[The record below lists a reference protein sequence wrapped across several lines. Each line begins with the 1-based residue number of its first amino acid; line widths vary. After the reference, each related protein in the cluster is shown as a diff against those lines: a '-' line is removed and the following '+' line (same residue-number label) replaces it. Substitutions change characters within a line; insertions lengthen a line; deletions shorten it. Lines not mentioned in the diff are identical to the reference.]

1 LSYFTFFS
9 SLFMSHVGVVPAGSR
24 NNAVLYVICTHFFL
38 FHYADAI
45 HSQLLIAI
53 SSALPF
59 LGIRVLYSVLSSYS
73 GSPIPNAESS
83 TNSSLSK
90 FNIINGDWR
99 IYLVM
104 GLIMEY
110 VVVLV
115 YTTAGS
121 RIPLQDDY
129 SDDELLSSKE
139 PVPLMQTERLQNRQV
154 AYPLQAYAVPSFTG
168 HDEA

>member
-1 LSYFTFFS
+1 ML
-9 SLFMSHVGVVPAGSR
+9 PAGLVPVDSR
-24 NNAVLYVICTHFFL
+24 NNAVLYVIYIHFYC
-38 FHYADAI
+38 FHYADTI
-45 HSQLLIAI
+45 HSQLLVAI

-73 GSPIPNAESS
+73 GSPVPNAESP

-90 FNIINGDWR
+90 FNISNGDWW

-110 VVVLV
+110 IVVLI
-115 YTTAGS
+115 YTTAGT

-129 SDDELLSSKE
+129 SDSDLPLAKE
-139 PVPLMQTERLQNRQV
+139 PVPLRQTERLQNHQ
-154 AYPLQAYAVPSFTG
+154 APYPLQAYAAPYN
-168 HDEA
+168 EA

>member
-1 LSYFTFFS
+1 
-9 SLFMSHVGVVPAGSR
+9 
-24 NNAVLYVICTHFFL
+24 
-38 FHYADAI
+38 
-45 HSQLLIAI
+45 
-53 SSALPF
+53 
-59 LGIRVLYSVLSSYS
+59 
-73 GSPIPNAESS
+73 
-83 TNSSLSK
+83 
-90 FNIINGDWR
+90 
-99 IYLVM
+99 M